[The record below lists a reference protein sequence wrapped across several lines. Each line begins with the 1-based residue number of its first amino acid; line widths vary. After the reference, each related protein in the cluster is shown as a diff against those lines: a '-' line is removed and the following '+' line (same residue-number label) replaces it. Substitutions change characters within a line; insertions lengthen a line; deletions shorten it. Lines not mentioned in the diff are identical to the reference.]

1 MNLLQNLNYK
11 LYTDVE
17 RASAAASII
26 QQNEAELIVALDSAH
41 RKAGIQGAGTNT
53 NTTSPLRRNAP
64 SAYIQLE
71 KLADYI
77 LYGKNS
83 QKLTNLVQQKRIL
96 KPQTIHSSYN
106 KKTAESLEAL
116 QESPDFPAQEA
127 NLKPYEEKN
136 SYTNPRPQIH
146 RPSAD
151 GTNPGDSW
159 IPGMV
164 ELWGSID
171 RIERQIKIYQG
182 KIAPQ
187 TTEEQS
193 ILTEWD
199 DLKAYRKKHLLID
212 LRKHQYYLKNS
223 YCPPIP
229 PHHSFPHTTPINW
242 FSNAGYWTEATG
254 DRFEEDYKTHSTS
267 HAMPAH
273 IVEFTTS
280 VLKREEELRKK
291 IQNNKTQAAYS
302 FYQLSSYY
310 AIENITYWD
319 YYNQLPPYY
328 AILPTANGGDHISSP
343 FSSLWHFLSTSGGE
357 NIREDKWY
365 CYLTYEGV
373 KFRIQK
379 NYCFAR
385 LEYWR
390 ELREHRLDLTNAEHI
405 YQLFEHYSN
414 LKESSYEDTDGQMK
428 FILMA
433 LDDLQDDSELTLI
446 QQHILDRKVL
456 KYTNERIKDEL
467 KDIYGI
473 SYNVNYIS
481 TLYKNTCK
489 QIAETAAIQQLEFDN
504 RANPSMWKV
513 CSCCGKRLL
522 RNPYYF
528 VRKNENRDGL
538 SARCKKC
545 DKRIRDKKVQNNG

>member
-41 RKAGIQGAGTNT
+41 RKAGIQGSGNSTLT
-53 NTTSPLRRNAP
+53 STSPLRRNAP

-96 KPQTIHSSYN
+96 KPQTIYSSYN

-116 QESPDFPAQEA
+116 QESPDFPTREA
-127 NLKPYEEKN
+127 SLRPYEEKN
-136 SYTNPRPQIH
+136 SYTNPRPQIR
-146 RPSAD
+146 RPSTD
-151 GTNPGDSW
+151 GTDCGDSL
-159 IPGMV
+159 IPGMK
-164 ELWGSID
+164 ELWDSID
-171 RIERQIKIYQG
+171 RIERQIKIYQE

-187 TTEEQS
+187 TAEEQS

-254 DRFEEDYKTHSTS
+254 ARFEEDYKKHSSTH
-267 HAMPAH
+267 AKPAR
-273 IVEFTTS
+273 IVEFTES
-280 VLKREEELRKK
+280 VDTDMKK
-291 IQNNKTQAAYS
+291 KSAVSSRTLQSPMPARAYTGGTYYDCTNK
-302 FYQLSSYY
+302 
-310 AIENITYWD
+310 
-319 YYNQLPPYY
+319 LPSYY
-328 AILPTANGGDHISSP
+328 AILPTANSGDHISSP
-343 FSSLWHFLSTSGGE
+343 FSSLWHFLCTSGGE

-379 NYCFAR
+379 NYYFAR

-428 FILMA
+428 YILMA

-522 RNPYYF
+522 RDPYYF

>member
-26 QQNEAELIVALDSAH
+26 EQNEAELIVALDSAH
-41 RKAGIQGAGTNT
+41 RKAGIQGSGNSTLT
-53 NTTSPLRRNAP
+53 STSPLRRNAP

-116 QESPDFPAQEA
+116 QESPDFPTREA
-127 NLKPYEEKN
+127 SLRPYEEKN
-136 SYTNPRPQIH
+136 SYTNPRPQIR
-146 RPSAD
+146 RPSTD
-151 GTNPGDSW
+151 GTDCGDSL

-164 ELWGSID
+164 ELWDSID

-182 KIAPQ
+182 KAAPQ
-187 TTEEQS
+187 TAEEQS

-199 DLKAYRKKHLLID
+199 DLKAYRKKHLVID

-229 PHHSFPHTTPINW
+229 AHHSFPRTTPINW

-254 DRFEEDYKTHSTS
+254 VRFEEDYKRHSTS
-267 HAMPAH
+267 HVAPAR
-273 IVEFTTS
+273 IVEFTES
-280 VLKREEELRKK
+280 VDTDMKK
-291 IQNNKTQAAYS
+291 KSAV
-302 FYQLSSYY
+302 SSR
-310 AIENITYWD
+310 TL
-319 YYNQLPPYY
+319 QLPMPTHTYTGGTYYDCTNKLPSYY

-428 FILMA
+428 YILMA

>member
-11 LYTDVE
+11 LYTDQE

-41 RKAGIQGAGTNT
+41 RKAGIQGSGNSTLT
-53 NTTSPLRRNAP
+53 STSPLRRNAP

-116 QESPDFPAQEA
+116 QESPDFPTREA
-127 NLKPYEEKN
+127 SLRPYEEKN

-146 RPSAD
+146 RPNAD

-164 ELWGSID
+164 ELWDSID

-187 TTEEQS
+187 TAEEQS

-229 PHHSFPHTTPINW
+229 AHHSFPHTTPINW
-242 FSNAGYWTEATG
+242 FSNAGYWTEAMG

-273 IVEFTTS
+273 IMELTTTAENNEQD
-280 VLKREEELRKK
+280 LKKS
-291 IQNNKTQAAYS
+291 IQNNEPEITYS
-302 FYQLSSYY
+302 FVYL
-310 AIENITYWD
+310 D
-319 YYNQLPPYY
+319 YYLLINRLLPSC
-328 AILPTANGGDHISSP
+328 AVLPTDTCKCVNGAFSP
-343 FSSLWHFLSTSGGE
+343 LWHFLCTSGGE

-365 CYLTYEGV
+365 CYLTYEGI

-379 NYCFAR
+379 NYYFAR

-489 QIAETAAIQQLEFDN
+489 QIAETAAIQQLEFNN

-545 DKRIRDKKVQNNG
+545 DKKIRDKKVQNNG

>member
-41 RKAGIQGAGTNT
+41 RKAGIQGSGNSTLT
-53 NTTSPLRRNAP
+53 STSPLRRNAP
-64 SAYIQLE
+64 SAYTQLE

-83 QKLTNLVQQKRIL
+83 QKLTNLIQQKRIL

-116 QESPDFPAQEA
+116 QESPDFPTREA
-127 NLKPYEEKN
+127 SLRPYEEKN
-136 SYTNPRPQIH
+136 SYTNPRPQIC

-164 ELWGSID
+164 ELWDSID

-182 KIAPQ
+182 KVAPQ
-187 TTEEQS
+187 TAEEQS

-229 PHHSFPHTTPINW
+229 AHHSFPHTTPINW

-254 DRFEEDYKTHSTS
+254 ARFEEDYKKHSAHHTS
-267 HAMPAH
+267 PAN
-273 IVEFTTS
+273 IVDFT
-280 VLKREEELRKK
+280 LNARREQEELMARL
-291 IQNNKTQAAYS
+291 QGNLQEGPLS
-302 FYQLSSYY
+302 FYK
-310 AIENITYWD
+310 
-319 YYNQLPPYY
+319 LPGRIINNLPYY
-328 AILPTANGGDHISSP
+328 DCTNKLPFFYSILPTANGGDHISSP

-379 NYCFAR
+379 NYYFAR

-428 FILMA
+428 YILMA

>member
-1 MNLLQNLNYK
+1 MDLLQNLNYK

-17 RASAAASII
+17 RASAVASII

-41 RKAGIQGAGTNT
+41 RKAGIQGSGNSTLT
-53 NTTSPLRRNAP
+53 STSPLRRNAP
-64 SAYIQLE
+64 SAYTQLE

-116 QESPDFPAQEA
+116 QESPDFHTREA
-127 NLKPYEEKN
+127 SLRPYEEKN
-136 SYTNPRPQIH
+136 SYTNPRPQIC

-151 GTNPGDSW
+151 GANPGDSW

-164 ELWGSID
+164 ELWDSID
-171 RIERQIKIYQG
+171 RIERQLKIYQG

-187 TTEEQS
+187 TVEEQS

-223 YCPPIP
+223 YCPLIP
-229 PHHSFPHTTPINW
+229 AHHSFPHTTPINW

-254 DRFEEDYKTHSTS
+254 ARFEEDYKKHSSTHAKPDRIMELT
-267 HAMPAH
+267 ATA
-273 IVEFTTS
+273 ENNEQD
-280 VLKREEELRKK
+280 LKKS
-291 IQNNKTQAAYS
+291 IQNNEPEMTYS
-302 FYQLSSYY
+302 FVYL
-310 AIENITYWD
+310 D
-319 YYNQLPPYY
+319 YYLLINRLLPSC
-328 AILPTANGGDHISSP
+328 AVLPTDTGECVNGAFSP
-343 FSSLWHFLSTSGGE
+343 LWHFLCTSGGE

-379 NYCFAR
+379 NYYFAR

-390 ELREHRLDLTNAEHI
+390 ELRERRLDLTNAEHI

-428 FILMA
+428 YILMA

>member
-17 RASAAASII
+17 RASAAATILK
-26 QQNEAELIVALDSAH
+26 QNEPELIAALDSAH
-41 RKAGIQGAGTNT
+41 RKAGVQGAGTSPSA
-53 NTTSPLRRNAP
+53 TSPLRRNAP
-64 SAYIQLE
+64 SAYSQLE

-77 LYGKNS
+77 LYGKDN
-83 QKLTNLVQQKRIL
+83 QKLTNLVQQKKIL

-116 QESPDFPAQEA
+116 QESPDFPTREA
-127 NLKPYEEKN
+127 SLRPYEEKN
-136 SYTNPRPQIH
+136 SYTNPRPQIC

-164 ELWGSID
+164 ELWDSID
-171 RIERQIKIYQG
+171 RIERQLKIYQG
-182 KIAPQ
+182 KVAPQ
-187 TTEEQS
+187 TAEEQS

-229 PHHSFPHTTPINW
+229 AHHSFPHTTPINW

-254 DRFEEDYKTHSTS
+254 ARFEEEYKRDSTDHKPPTRIVGFTES
-267 HAMPAH
+267 VDADMKKKNVVSSRTLQPPFFPIIPARAY
-273 IVEFTTS
+273 TGGTYYDCT
-280 VLKREEELRKK
+280 
-291 IQNNKTQAAYS
+291 NK
-302 FYQLSSYY
+302 
-310 AIENITYWD
+310 
-319 YYNQLPPYY
+319 LPSYY
-328 AILPTANGGDHISSP
+328 AILPTDNSGDHISSP
-343 FSSLWHFLSTSGGE
+343 FSSLWHFLCASGGE

-390 ELREHRLDLTNAEHI
+390 ELREHRIDLTNAEHI

-414 LKESSYEDTDGQMK
+414 LKESSYEDTNGQMK
-428 FILMA
+428 YILMA
-433 LDDLQDDSELTLI
+433 LDDLQDDSDLTLI

-467 KDIYGI
+467 KEIYNV

-504 RANPSMWKV
+504 RTNPSMWKV

-545 DKRIRDKKVQNNG
+545 DKKIRDKKVQNNG

>member
-17 RASAAASII
+17 RANAAASII

-41 RKAGIQGAGTNT
+41 RKAGIQGSGNSTLT
-53 NTTSPLRRNAP
+53 STSPLRRNAP

-116 QESPDFPAQEA
+116 QESPDFPTREA
-127 NLKPYEEKN
+127 SLRPYEEKN

-146 RPSAD
+146 RPNAD

-164 ELWGSID
+164 ELWDSID

-187 TTEEQS
+187 TAEEQS

-242 FSNAGYWTEATG
+242 FSNAGYWTEAMG

-267 HAMPAH
+267 HAMPAR
-273 IVEFTTS
+273 IMELTATAENNEQD
-280 VLKREEELRKK
+280 LKKS
-291 IQNNKTQAAYS
+291 IQNNEPEITYS
-302 FYQLSSYY
+302 FVYL
-310 AIENITYWD
+310 D
-319 YYNQLPPYY
+319 YYLLINRLLPSC
-328 AILPTANGGDHISSP
+328 AVLPTDTCKCVNGAFSP
-343 FSSLWHFLSTSGGE
+343 LWYFLCTSGGE

-365 CYLTYEGV
+365 CYLTYEGIR
-373 KFRIQK
+373 FRIQK
-379 NYCFAR
+379 NYYFAR

>member
-1 MNLLQNLNYK
+1 MNLLHNLDYT

-17 RASAAASII
+17 RVSAAANII
-26 QQNEAELIVALDSAH
+26 NQNEEELIVALDSAH
-41 RKAGIQGAGTNT
+41 RKAGTNPST
-53 NTTSPLRRNAP
+53 SSPLRRNAP
-64 SAYIQLE
+64 SAYTQLE

-96 KPQTIHSSYN
+96 KPQTIHDSYN
-106 KKTAESLEAL
+106 KKKAESLEAL
-116 QESPDFPAQEA
+116 QESPDFPTQEA
-127 NLKPYEEKN
+127 NLKSYEEKN
-136 SYTNPRPQIH
+136 SYTNPRPTIK

-151 GTNPGDSW
+151 GTDPGDSL

-164 ELWGSID
+164 ELWNSID
-171 RIERQIKIYQG
+171 RIERQLRIWHGQVQP
-182 KIAPQ
+182 A
-187 TTEEQS
+187 TEEEQL
-193 ILTEWD
+193 ILTTWNG
-199 DLKAYRKKHLLID
+199 LLAYRKNHLLID

-229 PHHSFPHTTPINW
+229 AHHTFPHSTPINW

-254 DRFEEDYKTHSTS
+254 ARFEEDYKKHSSTH
-267 HAMPAH
+267 AKPAR
-273 IVEFTTS
+273 IVEFTES
-280 VLKREEELRKK
+280 IRAGIKK
-291 IQNNKTQAAYS
+291 SGVSSHTLQPSMLACAYTGGTYYDCTNK
-302 FYQLSSYY
+302 LPSYY
-310 AIENITYWD
+310 V
-319 YYNQLPPYY
+319 
-328 AILPTANGGDHISSP
+328 ILPTANSGNHISSP
-343 FSSLWHFLSTSGGE
+343 FSSLWHFLCVSGGE

-390 ELREHRLDLTNAEHI
+390 PIKQHTLDLTNPEHI
-405 YQLFEHYSN
+405 YQLFEHYSS
-414 LKESSYEDTDGQMK
+414 LKESSYDDLNGQMK
-428 FILMA
+428 YILMT

-456 KYTNERIKDEL
+456 KYTNERIKTEL
-467 KDIYGI
+467 KQLYNV

-489 QIAETAAIQQLEFDN
+489 QIAETATIQQLKFDN
-504 RANPSMWKV
+504 RANPSMWKT
-513 CSCCGKRLL
+513 CTCCGKRLL
-522 RNPYYF
+522 RDSHFF
-528 VRKNENRDGL
+528 VRKNENRDGFA
-538 SARCKKC
+538 ARCKKC
-545 DKRIRDKKVQNNG
+545 DKLIRDKKVQNNG